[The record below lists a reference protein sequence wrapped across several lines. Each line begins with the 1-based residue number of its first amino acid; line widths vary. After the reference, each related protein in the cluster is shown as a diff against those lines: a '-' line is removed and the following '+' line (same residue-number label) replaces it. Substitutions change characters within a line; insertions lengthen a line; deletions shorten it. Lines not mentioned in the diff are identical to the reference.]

1 MIFQQLFDPVSST
14 FTYLLAR
21 NAGGEALIIDPVY
34 DHVETYLALLQ
45 RLGLKLTKA
54 IDTHVHADHIT
65 GLGALRDRTKCVTV
79 MGEKSGADL
88 VSMRLHDGEWVEA
101 GELRLQALYTPGHT
115 DDSYS
120 FLMEDRVFTGDTLLI
135 GGTGRTD
142 FQNGDARAA
151 YDSLF
156 NRLLKLPDAT
166 LVYPA
171 HDYNGNPVSTI
182 GHERRLNPRLQVKSV
197 EEYVA
202 LMAGLHLPSPKMMDV
217 AVPVNRSIGQSLDD
231 LLQPGDELD
240 ADDCKAAFADKR
252 IKLVDLRS
260 VGERRRD
267 GAVPGSIHIPYEK
280 LEAALATGGELNRLY
295 ASYPEQIVLYCAFGE
310 RSALALDSAR
320 QRGYKAMRHLRGGLA
335 AWLRAKGQVEP
346 VS

>member
-1 MIFQQLFDPVSST
+1 VIFQQLFDPVSST
-14 FTYLLAR
+14 FSYLLAR
-21 NAGGEALIIDPVY
+21 NAGGEAIIIDPVY
-34 DHVETYLALLQ
+34 DHVETYLSLLQ

-54 IDTHVHADHIT
+54 MDTHVHADHIT

-79 MGEKSGADL
+79 MGERSGADM
-88 VSMRLHDGEWVEA
+88 VSMRLKDAEWVEVE
-101 GELRLQALYTPGHT
+101 GLRLQAMYTPGHT

-156 NRLLKLPDAT
+156 NKLLKLPDAT

-171 HDYNGNPVSTI
+171 HDYYGNPVSTI
-182 GHERRLNPRLQVKSV
+182 GHERKLNPRLQVKSV

-202 LMAGLHLPSPKMMDV
+202 LMAGVNLPSPKMMDV
-217 AVPVNRSIGQSLDD
+217 AVPANRSIGQSIDN
-231 LLQPGDELD
+231 LLQPGDELN
-240 ADDCKAAFADKR
+240 ADECKAAFTDNQV
-252 IKLVDLRS
+252 KLVDLRS
-260 VGERRRD
+260 LGERRRD
-267 GAVPGSIHIPYEK
+267 GAIPGSMHVPYEK
-280 LEAALATGGELNRLY
+280 LDAALATGGELYRLY
-295 ASYPEQIVLYCAFGE
+295 AGHPEQIVLYCAFGE

-320 QRGYKAMRHLRGGLA
+320 QRGYKGMRHLTGGLA
-335 AWLRAKGQVEP
+335 AWLRAKGKVKP
-346 VS
+346 VF